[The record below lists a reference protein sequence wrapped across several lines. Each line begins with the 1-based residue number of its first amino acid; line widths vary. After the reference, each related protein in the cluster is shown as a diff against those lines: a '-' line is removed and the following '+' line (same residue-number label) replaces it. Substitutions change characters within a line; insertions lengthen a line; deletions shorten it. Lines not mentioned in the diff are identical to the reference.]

1 MAPPPPHPGTA
12 AVRSSSVGRP
22 AAAGTIDA
30 DQHVFEPRTMWRDHI
45 DPALRQEALAVEDD
59 ALGWPWLTWRGRRLY
74 PAEPQTPRRP
84 ELIGASRLRQAAGLP
99 PLERYDEAVPPSY
112 EEPAA
117 RLDALDS
124 FGVEAAVLFPNFG
137 LVWEP
142 MLGEHPRDLPALLA
156 NLRAAN
162 RWQAE
167 AIPAGA
173 GRLFPVAHLSLR
185 DPAWAVDEIV
195 RLGRD
200 GLRLAM
206 IAPAPVGGRPLS
218 HPDLDPVWAACC
230 DHGVTPVFHV
240 GAFDGPLDPAWYAG
254 DPEPVDRL
262 MDSVFLWVAPAVALA
277 NMILHGTLER
287 FPDLRIGVVELTA
300 GWVPTFLLHLD
311 GARDF
316 YVARHGAPF
325 CELSLRPSEY
335 FRRQVRVAVLAE
347 EGPSRLIRQAGEDL
361 FMFGSDWPHAEG
373 IARPVLDY
381 ESGLADLSTGARD
394 KLMGG
399 NARFLLRLE
408 EGL

>member
-1 MAPPPPHPGTA
+1 MAQPPPHLA
-12 AVRSSSVGRP
+12 P
-22 AAAGTIDA
+22 AAAGASTGTTDMAAPMIDF

-45 DPALRQEALAVEDD
+45 DPAHREDALAVEDD
-59 ALGWPWLTWRGRRLY
+59 ALGWSWLTWRGRQLY
-74 PAEPQTPRRP
+74 PAEPQQPRRP
-84 ELIGASRLRQAAGLP
+84 DLIGASRLHQAAGLP
-99 PLERYDEAVPPSY
+99 PEERYDDLVPPAY
-112 EEPAA
+112 EEPGA
-117 RLDALDS
+117 RLDALDA
-124 FGVEAAVLFPNFG
+124 FGLDAAVLFPNFG

-142 MLGEHPRDLPALLA
+142 MLAERPADLPALLA

-167 AIPAGA
+167 MASEGRA
-173 GRLFPVAHLSLR
+173 RLFPVAHLSLR
-185 DPAWAVDEIV
+185 DRSWAVEEIA

-206 IAPAPVGGRPLS
+206 IAPAPVEGRPLS
-218 HPDLDPVWAACC
+218 HPDLDPIWRACC

-240 GAFDGPLDPAWYAG
+240 GAFDGPLDPAWYAE

-287 FPDLRIGVVELTA
+287 FPDLRMGVVELTA
-300 GWVPTFLLHLD
+300 GWVPSFLLHLD

-325 CELSLRPSEY
+325 CDLSLRPSEY
-335 FRRQVRVAVLAE
+335 LRRQVRVAVLAE
-347 EGPSRLIRQAGEDL
+347 EGPSRLVRQTGEDT

-381 ESGLADLSTGARD
+381 EAGLTDLSPSARE

-399 NARFLLRLE
+399 NARFLLRLD
-408 EGL
+408 G